1 MRQLVRPTF
10 SVIAIGILLLLVFGC
25 HHSRVVV
32 EKHPVYTPAPP
43 PEPGPPPWAP
53 AHGYRAKHHY
63 YYYPASYVYFDTG
76 RKLYFYYSDSRWQV
90 SVSLPTA
97 IHIDV
102 GDYVALD
109 METDRPYTYHSDVV
123 RRYPPG
129 QAKKLEGGKAKEN
142 RSDPRNLLSLLN
154 IQ

>member
-1 MRQLVRPTF
+1 MRRATRLTFLV
-10 SVIAIGILLLLVFGC
+10 IGIGSLLLMAFGC
-25 HHSRVVV
+25 QHSRVVV
-32 EKHPVYTPAPP
+32 GEGPVYTRAPS

-76 RKLYFYYSDSRWQV
+76 RRLYFYYSDNQWQV
-90 SVSLPTA
+90 SVSLPGA
-97 IHIDV
+97 IHIDG

-109 METDRPYTYHSDVV
+109 MDTDRPYTYHSDVV

-129 QAKKLEGGKAKEN
+129 QAKKLERGKGKGK
-142 RSDPRNLLSLLN
+142 PM
-154 IQ
+154 

>member
-1 MRQLVRPTF
+1 MRRVIRLTFLV
-10 SVIAIGILLLLVFGC
+10 IGIGSLLLMVFGC
-25 HHSRVVV
+25 QHSRVVV
-32 EKHPVYTPAPP
+32 GEGPVYTPASP

-76 RKLYFYYSDSRWQV
+76 RRLYFYYSDNQWQV
-90 SVSLPTA
+90 SVSLHGA

-109 METDRPYTYHSDVV
+109 MDTDRPYTYHSDVV

-129 QAKKLEGGKAKEN
+129 QAKKLEGGKGKGK
-142 RSDPRNLLSLLN
+142 PM
-154 IQ
+154 